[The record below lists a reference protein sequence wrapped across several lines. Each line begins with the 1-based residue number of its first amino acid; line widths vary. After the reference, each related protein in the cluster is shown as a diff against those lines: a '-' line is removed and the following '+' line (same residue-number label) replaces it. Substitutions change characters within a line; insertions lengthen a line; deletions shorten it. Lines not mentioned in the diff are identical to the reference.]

1 MKHSGVARKGI
12 EGILD
17 GVSAQH
23 EVIAHDERRD
33 HHRRQTAPAAV
44 FGNLLVGGHR
54 VGSGPAADDE
64 LRQHGRGA
72 HQQNA
77 GQVHK
82 QVGRAA
88 VGAGLVGKAPQI
100 AQTHRGTRRR
110 QLKAYACAEARFLFF
125 HMVTPSESIIF
136 SRFYNKIILKIVRSN
151 NRNPIKVRIL
161 SVFHEI
167 AARFFT
173 QLSNFRE

>member
-1 MKHSGVARKGI
+1 MEEYKI
-12 EGILD
+12 
-17 GVSAQH
+17 
-23 EVIAHDERRD
+23 IAHDEGRD
-33 HHRRQTAPAAV
+33 YHHRQTEPAAV

-125 HMVTPSESIIF
+125 HMVTPSKAHFVF
-136 SRFYNKIILKIVRSN
+136 SNKIILKIVRSN